1 LKTENIDL
9 VIFFTGGILLS
20 LIINQLLLSFSQNLG
35 IRNKNDVVIRWSSQS
50 KPSLGGISMF
60 AVFIFAVLAFAIL
73 YTELDL
79 FANTKFLG
87 LLLAASL
94 AFAVGLAD
102 DAYDTKPLIKLGAQ
116 ISCGLVLVYSG
127 TVIDLF
133 HIPAFDAAL
142 TVAWVVVIMNSL
154 NMLDNM
160 DGITATTSLFIL
172 TACMFSYF
180 IFNGFEIDFWI
191 VLLMAELGALIGFL
205 KFNIHPSKMFMGD
218 TGSQFIALFVAFFA
232 IEGLWNTSSS
242 MEVPAW
248 SGLLAVL
255 ITFTPAAVDTL
266 TVIINRIKK
275 GQSPMVGG
283 KDHTTHHL
291 VYKGFNDFK
300 VWIIFLVLNFLSA
313 ILGIFV
319 IYQIAKGQFEWS
331 LIGIPYFLIVF
342 YYLYRNTLRYFPE
355 PK

>member
-1 LKTENIDL
+1 
-9 VIFFTGGILLS
+9 
-20 LIINQLLLSFSQNLG
+20 
-35 IRNKNDVVIRWSSQS
+35 
-50 KPSLGGISMF
+50 M
-60 AVFIFAVLAFAIL
+60 
-73 YTELDL
+73 
-79 FANTKFLG
+79 
-87 LLLAASL
+87 
-94 AFAVGLAD
+94 
-102 DAYDTKPLIKLGAQ
+102 
-116 ISCGLVLVYSG
+116 
-127 TVIDLF
+127 
-133 HIPAFDAAL
+133 
-142 TVAWVVVIMNSL
+142 
-154 NMLDNM
+154 
-160 DGITATTSLFIL
+160 
-172 TACMFSYF
+172 ACMFSYF

-205 KFNIHPSKMFMGD
+205 KFNVHPSKMFMGD

-291 VYKGFNDFK
+291 VYKGFNDYK
-300 VWIIFLVLNFLSA
+300 VWLIFLILNFLSA
-313 ILGIFV
+313 SLGVLV
-319 IYQIAKGQFEWS
+319 IYQIANGNFEWS
-331 LIGIPYFLIVF
+331 LIGFPYFLIVF
-342 YYLYRNTLRYFPE
+342 YYLYRNTLRYFPK